1 MGKSLF
7 TPLII
12 FLVQMARNGIMRL
25 KDIPNATIFAMIY
38 HIALHKILK
47 SSIHASI
54 V

>member
-12 FLVQMARNGIMRL
+12 FLVQIARNGIMGL
-25 KDIPNATIFAMIY
+25 KEIPNATIFAMIY
-38 HIALHKILK
+38 HMALHKVLK
-47 SSIHASI
+47 SSIHISI